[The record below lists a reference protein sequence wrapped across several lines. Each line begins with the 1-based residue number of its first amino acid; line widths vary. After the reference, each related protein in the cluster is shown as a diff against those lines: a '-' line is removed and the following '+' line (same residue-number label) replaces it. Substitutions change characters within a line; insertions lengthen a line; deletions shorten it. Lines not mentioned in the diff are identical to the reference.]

1 MNQFIKDK
9 IRVTFSDILK
19 DNMERTFS
27 ELPYVYYEE
36 CAGYKKAEEL
46 PDIKFEWK

>member
-9 IRVTFSDILK
+9 IRVTFSEILK

-27 ELPYVYYEE
+27 ELPYVYYKE
-36 CAGYKKAEEL
+36 CDGYKKSCPYL
-46 PDIKFEWK
+46 T